1 MPDFPGGF
9 GYQTP
14 GLPGMSPFP
23 SPFPP
28 ELGAYG
34 PLAMMGLQ
42 ASGLMPPGMA
52 NFSFV
57 PTTDLWTQYQ
67 RIQQFQGQTIAMQ
80 QASRGDVNTLIQYQR
95 SIANASNVPWTKE
108 LEGRAGKAANWIG
121 DMLPML
127 SMFMPEAIDTAMGP
141 RGSQVVMASQMA
153 NAGRFFFNQGSGRLG
168 ATGNEIGQLSGQFY
182 NQLYGSDAATA
193 QMRGIGAGRAG
204 IMFNEMLGR
213 GLVGDNPFL
222 DSGSG
227 GLTGVLGGVMA
238 AGGMSPTLDSSKT
251 QKMANQVKDFTRVI
265 TAIGDLFGANG
276 KPNAPIPEL
285 LNALDVLGGGM
296 EYKHSGSTVENMF
309 RQLQQTMST
318 GKISMPEISR
328 MVTNNQAMLASLGQ
342 DPRDAM
348 ALTMRAANYAAGSA
362 NVFSDQ
368 FYGKMDPRTLASA
381 AAGLEARAMASP
393 AGQMAG
399 IAAYLDASSPGL
411 TGEFADMMK
420 ALKSGQ
426 STFNGKD
433 ILATLQSGE
442 FRDMYVK
449 GGGDISNYNAA
460 IMNPNVGKQYAS
472 AMAPAVRRMQLSE
485 ITRDAGGVVGQQL
498 ASILNLD
505 GGVGMNSGR
514 SLIDK
519 VMSQAGR
526 FAGMSDGAR
535 AAEIEALAAE
545 TIAANGGGNIA
556 DIKNRIKGKGA
567 GIFATIQGS
576 MESASGM
583 EFNQAA
589 QLFSPQMFR
598 EQQGRETAGRV
609 NAGISQAMGD
619 LGRYSFA
626 QRLTDKFLNLD
637 PKEDFASMFSAVLGK
652 VDPEKVKKALATGV
666 AGGTLGSEMQRL
678 MGNIKSNGGTQADI
692 DKLRDMFSMARDT
705 FAANGIDL
713 SKTMEDSDKQVSAA
727 AQIVSG
733 GAFGALGHKFGAAAS
748 MFGGGGGAAKGATAG
763 TPQEI
768 KISGTLVISK
778 DGSTAAV
785 AGSSRAEGPAAGKN

>member
-14 GLPGMSPFP
+14 GLPPMSPFP
-23 SPFPP
+23 SPFPA
-28 ELGAYG
+28 EMGAYG

-52 NFSFV
+52 NFSFS

-80 QASRGDVNTLIQYQR
+80 QASRGDINTLIQYQR
-95 SIANASNVPWTKE
+95 SIANASGTPWDAQMQ
-108 LEGRAGKAANWIG
+108 GRAGKAADWIG
-121 DMLPML
+121 SMLPML

-153 NAGRFFFNQGSGRLG
+153 NAGRFFFNQGTGRLG
-168 ATGNEIGQLSGQFY
+168 ASGNEVGNLSNQFY

-193 QMRGIGAGRAG
+193 QMRGFGAGRAG

-227 GLTGVLGGVMA
+227 GLTGVLGGA
-238 AGGMSPTLDSSKT
+238 LGAGGMSPTLDSSKT
-251 QKMANQVKDFTRVI
+251 QRMASQVKEFTRVV

-296 EYKHSGSTVENMF
+296 EYKHSGSTVENVF
-309 RQLQQTMST
+309 RQLQQTTAT
-318 GKISMPEISR
+318 GKISLPEISR
-328 MVTNNQAMLASLGQ
+328 MVTQNQAMLASVGG
-342 DPRDAM
+342 DPRDALS
-348 ALTMRAANYAAGSA
+348 LTMRSVNYAAGSS
-362 NVFSDQ
+362 NVFSSP
-368 FYGKMDPRTLASA
+368 FYGKMDPRTLATA

-393 AGQMAG
+393 AGQLAG
-399 IAAYLDASSPGL
+399 IAAYLEASTPGIGGDFAGMVQAMRQ
-411 TGEFADMMK
+411 GEATYK
-420 ALKSGQ
+420 GR
-426 STFNGKD
+426 D
-433 ILATLQSGE
+433 ILGILQSGE

-449 GGGDISNYNAA
+449 SGGDISNFNAA
-460 IMNPNVGKQYAS
+460 VMNPNVGKQYGN
-472 AMAPAVRRMQLSE
+472 AMSPAVRKMQLSE

-498 ASILNLD
+498 SSILNLD
-505 GGVGMNSGR
+505 GDIGLTAGR

-535 AAEIEALAAE
+535 ATEIENLAAE

-576 MESASGM
+576 MESSSGM

-589 QLFSPQMFR
+589 QLFSPQLFK

-609 NAGISQAMGD
+609 NAGIAQAMGD
-619 LGRYSFA
+619 LGRYTFA

-666 AGGTLGSEMQRL
+666 GAGTLGSEMQRL
-678 MGNIKSNGGTQADI
+678 MGNIKGGSGTQADI

-713 SKTMEDSDKQVSAA
+713 GKTMEESDKQVSTAT
-727 AQIVSG
+727 QIATG
-733 GAFGALGHKFGAAAS
+733 GAFGALGHKFGAAS
-748 MFGGGGGAAKGATAG
+748 NIFGSGSNPLKPAAGA
-763 TPQEI
+763 PQEI
-768 KISGTLVISK
+768 KLSGTLTLHK
-778 DGSTAAV
+778 DGTASV
-785 AGSSRAEGPAAGKN
+785 DGAGRSEGPSAGKH

>member
-1 MPDFPGGF
+1 MNLRQPRV
-9 GYQTP
+9 
-14 GLPGMSPFP
+14 
-23 SPFPP
+23 
-28 ELGAYG
+28 EWR
-34 PLAMMGLQ
+34 
-42 ASGLMPPGMA
+42 
-52 NFSFV
+52 
-57 PTTDLWTQYQ
+57 DL
-67 RIQQFQGQTIAMQ
+67 
-80 QASRGDVNTLIQYQR
+80 
-95 SIANASNVPWTKE
+95 
-108 LEGRAGKAANWIG
+108 
-121 DMLPML
+121 
-127 SMFMPEAIDTAMGP
+127 
-141 RGSQVVMASQMA
+141 
-153 NAGRFFFNQGSGRLG
+153 
-168 ATGNEIGQLSGQFY
+168 
-182 NQLYGSDAATA
+182 
-193 QMRGIGAGRAG
+193 
-204 IMFNEMLGR
+204 
-213 GLVGDNPFL
+213 
-222 DSGSG
+222 
-227 GLTGVLGGVMA
+227 
-238 AGGMSPTLDSSKT
+238 
-251 QKMANQVKDFTRVI
+251 
-265 TAIGDLFGANG
+265 
-276 KPNAPIPEL
+276 
-285 LNALDVLGGGM
+285 
-296 EYKHSGSTVENMF
+296 
-309 RQLQQTMST
+309 
-318 GKISMPEISR
+318 
-328 MVTNNQAMLASLGQ
+328 
-342 DPRDAM
+342 
-348 ALTMRAANYAAGSA
+348 
-362 NVFSDQ
+362 
-368 FYGKMDPRTLASA
+368 
-381 AAGLEARAMASP
+381 
-393 AGQMAG
+393 
-399 IAAYLDASSPGL
+399 
-411 TGEFADMMK
+411 
-420 ALKSGQ
+420 
-426 STFNGKD
+426 
-433 ILATLQSGE
+433 
-442 FRDMYVK
+442 YVK